1 MNAPPKTVKR
11 NRIRRDDYGKNVCL
25 SVPFH
30 KLNWIDR
37 MDELVAQEG
46 YESRSQ
52 MLLTLF
58 NEKYRAVFY
67 GNGDN

>member
-1 MNAPPKTVKR
+1 MYAPPKTFKR